1 MSVFSELK
9 RRNVLRVAAAYIAVA
24 WLVIQVSETLFPLFG
39 LGDSAVRSIAI
50 ISAIGLVPAL
60 IVAWVFEL
68 TPEGFKRDGEID
80 RASPSVKAMSKRLDR
95 LIMVVLTLALAYFAM
110 DKFLLDPVRDRARE
124 EEITETARQ
133 QGRKEALR
141 KAENSAPPMVA
152 VLPFA
157 SMSMGGDSSFFATG
171 VHDDLLTQLAQLQSI
186 RVISR
191 TSVLEYKNTKLNIK
205 EIGDALGAD
214 VILEG
219 GVQTAGERIRINAQL
234 IKVQTDEHLWAETYD
249 RELSVANIFEI
260 QTEIARSIAD
270 ALEMTLTDREV
281 TALTIIPTEN
291 MAAYRA
297 YHRAL
302 EIRSTHMGL
311 NSPPYKEALL
321 EAITLDPTFTRALA
335 EQVGSDQTRVLQPT
349 INSVLL

>member
-141 KAENSAPPMVA
+141 KAEIAPP
-152 VLPFA
+152 
-157 SMSMGGDSSFFATG
+157 
-171 VHDDLLTQLAQLQSI
+171 
-186 RVISR
+186 RWWRCCRSR
-191 TSVLEYKNTKLNIK
+191 
-205 EIGDALGAD
+205 
-214 VILEG
+214 
-219 GVQTAGERIRINAQL
+219 Q
-234 IKVQTDEHLWAETYD
+234 
-249 RELSVANIFEI
+249 
-260 QTEIARSIAD
+260 
-270 ALEMTLTDREV
+270 
-281 TALTIIPTEN
+281 
-291 MAAYRA
+291 
-297 YHRAL
+297 
-302 EIRSTHMGL
+302 
-311 NSPPYKEALL
+311 
-321 EAITLDPTFTRALA
+321 
-335 EQVGSDQTRVLQPT
+335 
-349 INSVLL
+349 